1 MIRKP
6 ASSSRA
12 FRSLRL
18 VLTMSIT
25 CLRVTL
31 PTLVLLGSFEPA
43 AMFAAFLSRTAAGG
57 LLVMNVNDLS
67 LKTVITTGRMS
78 PACFCVA
85 ALNSLQNAMMLT
97 PRGPSAVPTGGAGLA
112 CPAGI
117 CSLICAIT
125 SLAMGFRQNEQN
137 LQNSF
142 LQKILKAF

>member
-1 MIRKP
+1 MMRKA

-12 FRSLRL
+12 LRSLRF

-43 AMFAAFLSRTAAGG
+43 AMLAAFFRRTAAGG

-67 LKTVITTGRMS
+67 LKTVMTTGRMS

-85 ALNSLQNAMMLT
+85 ALNSLQNAMMFT
-97 PRGPSAVPTGGAGLA
+97 PRGPSAVPTGGAGFA
-112 CPAGI
+112 WPAGI
-117 CSLICAIT
+117 CNLISAT
-125 SLAMGFRQNEQN
+125 FSLAIGFRQNEQN
-137 LQNSF
+137 LQIGS
-142 LQKILKAF
+142 ARH

>member
-1 MIRKP
+1 MIRKA
-6 ASSSRA
+6 ASSLHA
-12 FRSLRL
+12 FRSLAF

-31 PTLVLLGSFEPA
+31 PTFSLFGSFDPA
-43 AMFAAFLSRTAAGG
+43 AMFAAFFNRTAAGG
-57 LLVMNVNDLS
+57 LLVMKVNDLS

-78 PACFCVA
+78 PACFWVA

-117 CSLICAIT
+117 CNFTCATI

-137 LQNSF
+137 
-142 LQKILKAF
+142 